1 MLREKIT
8 AILEMIPDSKLERVY
23 RFVKYIYI
31 HG

>member
-1 MLREKIT
+1 MLRKKIA